1 MMDSKLASGRNAVG
15 TGLILALGLLLSA
28 GAVGAQA
35 APVRVDEDTRCHYD
49 DNDRDRYCE
58 EREYTLAA
66 VSDLMVDAGQ
76 NGGITV
82 SGWDR
87 DAIQLIARVSASTRS
102 GDPRDLARSVEI
114 RTGSVIEAVG
124 PRTRGRD
131 SWSVGFELMVPRATA
146 LRLQASNGGIGLS
159 ELTGQVSART
169 TNGGISVVGGAGR
182 IQGETTNGGLRIEL
196 TGPRWDGAGV
206 DLRTTNGGV
215 RIQVPENYS
224 AELEI
229 ATVNGGMELE
239 IPVMVQGRID
249 RRIRTRLGDGGS
261 LIRATTTNGGVVVR
275 R

>member
-1 MMDSKLASGRNAVG
+1 MMDSKLDTGRNAVG
-15 TGLILALGLLLSA
+15 TGLILAFGLLLSA
-28 GAVGAQA
+28 GALGAQT
-35 APVRVDEDTRCHYD
+35 APVRVDEDTRCHYG
-49 DNDRDRYCE
+49 NDERDQYCE
-58 EREYTLAA
+58 EREYALTA
-66 VSDLMVDAGQ
+66 VADLMVDAGQ
-76 NGGITV
+76 NGGIAV

-87 DAIQLIARVSASTRS
+87 GEIQLIARVSASSRS

-146 LRLQASNGGIGLS
+146 LRLQASNGGIRLS
-159 ELTGQVSART
+159 ELTGHVAART

-182 IQGETTNGGLRIEL
+182 VQGETTNGGLRIEL
-196 TGPRWDGAGV
+196 TGPRWDGDGL

-215 RIQVPENYS
+215 QIRVPDGYS

-229 ATVNGGMELE
+229 ATVNGGMELD

-249 RRIRTRLGDGGS
+249 RRIRTRLGDGGP